1 MAWRICLVDDDPDIL
16 TLVSATLAGEEFELA
31 TLSDP
36 TTALEGIQR
45 LQPDLVILDIEMP
58 RKSGLELCAEIREK
72 PEFRQMPIVF
82 LTSRSEAEL
91 KVKGMEK
98 GAIEYTM
105 KPFRT
110 SDLLLRIRAVL
121 AVAGDWKGGV
131 G

>member
-1 MAWRICLVDDDPDIL
+1 MAWRICLVDDDSDIL
-16 TLVSATLAGEEFELA
+16 TLVSATLAGEEFELI

-45 LQPDLVILDIEMP
+45 AQPDLVILDIEMP
-58 RKSGLELCAEIREK
+58 RKSGLELCSEIREK

-82 LTSRSEAEL
+82 LTSRSEPKL

-98 GAIEYTM
+98 GAIEYIM
-105 KPFRT
+105 KPFRI

-121 AVAGDWKGGV
+121 AVAGNWKGGA

>member
-1 MAWRICLVDDDPDIL
+1 MTWRICLVDDDPDIL
-16 TLVSATLAGEEFELA
+16 TLVSATLAGDEFELI
-31 TLSDP
+31 TVNDP

-58 RKSGLELCAEIREK
+58 RKSGLELCTEIRGK

-82 LTSRSEAEL
+82 LTSRSKAEF

-98 GAIEYTM
+98 GAIEYIV
-105 KPFRT
+105 KPFKI

-121 AVAGDWKGGV
+121 AVAGNWKGG
-131 G
+131 GG